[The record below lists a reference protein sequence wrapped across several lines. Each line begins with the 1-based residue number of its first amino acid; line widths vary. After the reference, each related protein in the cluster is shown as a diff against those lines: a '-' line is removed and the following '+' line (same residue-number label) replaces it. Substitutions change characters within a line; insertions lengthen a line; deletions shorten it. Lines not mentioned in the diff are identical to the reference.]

1 MQPDRILNA
10 VWSWGQFAFGSL
22 LKPADRS
29 PVPPAEIRFHV
40 ARVSRRARWTRRAIV
55 EECIMSL
62 QLTRAGRE
70 KLEEELAHLNTEKRA
85 ELAIRI
91 QEANENGDVSD
102 NSEFEDMKQDLVL
115 IDARIQELQYML
127 EHAEIIEN
135 PSKDKVGLGS
145 KVTIRGDDG
154 EEETWMIVDQA
165 EADARTGSIS
175 TESPVGSALLGK
187 KPGETAQVKTPGGSF
202 TYTIVS
208 IS

>member
-1 MQPDRILNA
+1 
-10 VWSWGQFAFGSL
+10 
-22 LKPADRS
+22 
-29 PVPPAEIRFHV
+29 
-40 ARVSRRARWTRRAIV
+40 
-55 EECIMSL
+55 MSL

-115 IDARIQELQYML
+115 IDARIQELQFML

-145 KVTIRGDDG
+145 TVTIRGEDG
-154 EEETWMIVDQA
+154 DEETWMIVDQA

-187 KPGETAQVKTPGGSF
+187 KPGDTAQVKTPGGSF

>member
-1 MQPDRILNA
+1 
-10 VWSWGQFAFGSL
+10 
-22 LKPADRS
+22 
-29 PVPPAEIRFHV
+29 
-40 ARVSRRARWTRRAIV
+40 
-55 EECIMSL
+55 MSL

-70 KLEEELAHLNTEKRA
+70 KLEEELAHLSSAKRA

-115 IDARIQELQYML
+115 IDARIQELHYML
-127 EHAEIIEN
+127 DRAEVIEK

-145 KVTIRGDDG
+145 TVTIRGEDG
-154 EEETWMIVDQA
+154 DEETWVIVDQV

-175 TESPVGSALLGK
+175 TESPVGSALFGK
-187 KPGETAQVKTPGGSF
+187 KPGAIADVTTPGGSVR
-202 TYTIVS
+202 YTIVA